1 METRL
6 VEIKLYSLS
15 ELSADN
21 IDAWVEAISTLAD
34 RYGDEVDGY
43 DPDEDCPADFECAF
57 NALVERHGV
66 LFTEDGEIYE
76 EGRHYV
82 DGQKAR

>member
-6 VEIKLYSLS
+6 IEIKLYSLP
-15 ELSADN
+15 ELGSVD
-21 IDAWVEAISTLAD
+21 IDAWVEAISALAD

-43 DPDEDCPADFECAF
+43 DPDEDCPADFEAEF
-57 NALVERHGV
+57 IDVAERHGV

-76 EGRHYV
+76 ENN
-82 DGQKAR
+82 

>member
-6 VEIKLYSLS
+6 IEIKLYSLP
-15 ELSADN
+15 ELVSVD
-21 IDAWVEAISTLAD
+21 IDAWTDAISTLAD

-57 NALVERHGV
+57 NALAEKHGI
-66 LFTEDGEIYE
+66 LFREDGTIYE
-76 EGRHYV
+76 V
-82 DGQKAR
+82 NN

>member
-6 VEIKLYSLS
+6 IEIKLHSLS

-21 IDAWVEAISTLAD
+21 IDAWVEAISNLAE
-34 RYGDEVDGY
+34 RYGKEVDGY
-43 DPDEDCPADFECAF
+43 DPDEDCPADFEAEF
-57 NALVERHGV
+57 IDIAKRHGV

-76 EGRHYV
+76 EN
-82 DGQKAR
+82 D